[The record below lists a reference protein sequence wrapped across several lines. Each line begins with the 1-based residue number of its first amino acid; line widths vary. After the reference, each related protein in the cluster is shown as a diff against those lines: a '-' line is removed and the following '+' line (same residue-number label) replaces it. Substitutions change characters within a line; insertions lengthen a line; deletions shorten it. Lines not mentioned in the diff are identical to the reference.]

1 MRKAAPGGNGEGFGV
16 KSLAPPRYSPANL
29 RSASP
34 SRPWL
39 LHVLSAGS
47 SDVPAAPPG
56 RRKRSEENLGG
67 IRNTEERDRKE
78 FPPVLLPQGAK
89 FHQTLYFLQL
99 KAALTQIGV
108 KPALHHVLPLSP
120 YPHPFVLG
128 IPKKK
133 TKLKSSS
140 SSSEP
145 GKAGRRKRN
154 EHGVGENKPAF
165 SSL

>member
-1 MRKAAPGGNGEGFGV
+1 MREAAPGGERGRFWEV
-16 KSLAPPRYSPANL
+16 PRPPKHSPANL

-34 SRPWL
+34 SRLWL

-89 FHQTLYFLQL
+89 FPQTGLFFAAKESINPNWGETSSAPRPPSLTLSSSFYFGH
-99 KAALTQIGV
+99 T
-108 KPALHHVLPLSP
+108 
-120 YPHPFVLG
+120 
-128 IPKKK
+128 KKK
-133 TKLKSSS
+133 TKLKSGS

>member
-1 MRKAAPGGNGEGFGV
+1 MREAAPGGMGKVLG
-16 KSLAPPRYSPANL
+16 SPSTPRNSPASL

-56 RRKRSEENLGG
+56 RRKRSEENLRG
-67 IRNTEERDRKE
+67 IRNTEEEAGKE
-78 FPPVLLPQGAK
+78 FPPDFCHKGLNFIK
-89 FHQTLYFLQL
+89 HDFFLQL
-99 KAALTQIGV
+99 KTALTQTGV
-108 KPALHHVLPLSP
+108 KPALHHVLPLTLSSSFFFFF
-120 YPHPFVLG
+120 FVC
-128 IPKKK
+128 PKQ
-133 TKLKSSS
+133 LKSSL

-154 EHGVGENKPAF
+154 EHGVGEKQTSF
-165 SSL
+165 